1 MLCTTHKRDEWGV
14 VMRSALDKLPTWVGA
29 FIVLALLG
37 ALLLVNAIRTV
48 QEAIWVN
55 GALLIVM
62 IFLTVAAVWVAV
74 QFAKRLER

>member
-1 MLCTTHKRDEWGV
+1 
-14 VMRSALDKLPTWVGA
+14 MRSALDKLPTWVGA